1 VIHYELL
8 KASSSEAIPVIN
20 YSLNLI
26 VSAIC
31 EKNGNVQGLVACI
44 KKILINESQNVPIL
58 HHISLFLIKYNTV
71 SCIKSII
78 IVISI
83 KTKPFVFIYYFS
95 CFTLSKNSCSVTF

>member
-1 VIHYELL
+1 MVLVIHYELL
-8 KASSSEAIPVIN
+8 KASSSEGLPVIN

-71 SCIKSII
+71 SYIKII
-78 IVISI
+78 TVMILF
-83 KTKPFVFIYYFS
+83 KTELFFNIILVVFPFQRVFAP
-95 CFTLSKNSCSVTF
+95 